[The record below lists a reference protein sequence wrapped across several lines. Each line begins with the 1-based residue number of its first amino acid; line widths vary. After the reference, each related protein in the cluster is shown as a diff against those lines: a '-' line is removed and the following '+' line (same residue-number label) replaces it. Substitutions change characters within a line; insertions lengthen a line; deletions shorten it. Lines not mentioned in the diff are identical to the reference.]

1 MKLQLTFFSAVLLSG
16 CGGSHESAEGQDLA
30 CEAFDSPPFTHIDAP
45 ANSDFQTFSIST
57 TEVTNA
63 QFAEFVGATDYVTD
77 AEKTQSE
84 QGGGGAIFVVP
95 RSPVDPWWVYAKN
108 ANWRAP
114 DGDGKSIEGREN
126 EPVVQISYN
135 DAIAYARWAG
145 GRLPTEAEWEYA
157 AGAGAK
163 TEYAWGTTKTIDGKE
178 QANTWQGFF
187 PVENTKNDGFLRRA
201 PVGCFPPNAFG
212 LFDMIGNVWEWTA
225 SPAHSARQ
233 HENII
238 KGGSFLCAENF
249 CRNYTV
255 PAREKHET
263 DFSTN
268 HIGFRIVKSPQ
279 G

>member
-1 MKLQLTFFSAVLLSG
+1 MKLELTLFSALLLFACSG
-16 CGGSHESAEGQDLA
+16 QQETEEGAGLTCA
-30 CEAFDSPPFTHIDAP
+30 IVDSPRFTAIIAP
-45 ANSDFQTFSIST
+45 SNSGFSSFSIST

-63 QFAEFVGATDYVTD
+63 QFEEFVSSTGYVTD

-84 QGGGGAIFVVP
+84 QGGGGAVFVVP
-95 RSPVDPWWVYAKN
+95 RSPIDPWWVYEKQ
-108 ANWRAP
+108 ANWRTP
-114 DGDGKSIEGREN
+114 DGDDKSIVGREH
-126 EPVVQISYN
+126 EPVVQVSYN
-135 DAIAYARWAG
+135 DAEAYARWAG

-157 AGAGAK
+157 AGAGTT

-187 PVENTKNDGFLRRA
+187 PLENTKSDGFLRRA
-201 PVGCFPPNAFG
+201 PVGCFPSNAFG

-225 SPAHSARQ
+225 SPANSSSP

-249 CRNYTV
+249 CRNYRV

-268 HIGFRIVKSPQ
+268 HIGFRIVKQP
-279 G
+279 